1 VHGFSSSH
9 KRANVITPIHTN
21 RHYCRRRYPTT
32 RLSFSS
38 LPEST
43 TVPQEQTLDSY
54 LPPDH
59 PLHSLVTATI
69 EACAPRQLDT
79 TEDAHEA
86 FRYEWG
92 TWCAT
97 DKLDAVMETLDSV
110 RLVTGAYDDLLD
122 GNVDTTLVIG
132 DGEHVDNTMDE
143 EQTGKKMGKRIRVAG
158 GKYWDIILHVLP
170 KGARYQW
177 KWTEGSWT
185 IVQPLTGQTEV
196 AQLRGPDRDGFYKKM
211 RSRDLRGGG
220 DGKMFGSSDAA
231 TNKDGAGY
239 STSGEVC
246 VKYLGGPMRSY
257 EGKAQQSTML
267 EVVIR
272 PPITTLEDDI
282 KATGTLEQLEW
293 ESVGRVLAKAKPAS
307 EEESD
312 DVAEESATSNAS
324 ADQTSS
330 KSTSSD
336 TLNKKLGMD
345 FENVG
350 GLDRQLDDIA
360 RRVLA
365 SRANPAAARKL
376 GVSHVRGIL
385 LSGPP
390 GCGKT
395 LLARELSRLLG
406 AREPQI
412 VNGPEILDKFI
423 GEAERRVR
431 ELFIPAEREYEE
443 VGDAS
448 ALHIIIL
455 DEMDAIARKRGSM
468 SSDTTGVRDSVVN
481 QLLAKIDGVK
491 EVPNVLIVGL
501 TNRPE
506 LLDPALLRPG
516 RLEVQLRV
524 ELPDRAGRRDILRIH
539 TRRMKEENALSRDA
553 IDSIEDMSDNGMGA
567 RTDYFTGAELAGLVR
582 SAASFALAKAVE
594 SGFDENN
601 DGMVTAE
608 DLELALKEVRPAL
621 GTQDD
626 VLKARYPFGISSECS
641 ASMKR
646 IKRDLIR
653 FITPTTSIAPRL
665 NSLLLVGGSSN
676 GKGAGGV
683 IAGGAGCS
691 ALASWAG
698 SSASIN
704 GYSDFVR
711 FITALDILT
720 AEGGGGDE
728 ARATALVERF
738 SEAREMSHS
747 LLILDDIDQICA
759 GSGPGAYSSIM
770 LSTLRALLRTPP
782 PSTNVAKAGGQSK
795 LTQGRGK
802 TLQIIATT
810 SRTDAACTIL
820 HEIFEETL
828 VVPLLSDAKEVEKLL
843 TDCLPA
849 EVADASSMA
858 GLISDRLG
866 EVGCKTALRL
876 AERAVLTAGDAADDA
891 KTAQSEA
898 LEVILEDLVGDDAI
912 AARVCKVEL

>member
-1 VHGFSSSH
+1 
-9 KRANVITPIHTN
+9 
-21 RHYCRRRYPTT
+21 
-32 RLSFSS
+32 
-38 LPEST
+38 
-43 TVPQEQTLDSY
+43 
-54 LPPDH
+54 
-59 PLHSLVTATI
+59 
-69 EACAPRQLDT
+69 
-79 TEDAHEA
+79 
-86 FRYEWG
+86 
-92 TWCAT
+92 
-97 DKLDAVMETLDSV
+97 METLDSV
-110 RLVTGAYDDLLD
+110 RLVTGAYDNLLD
-122 GNVDTTLVIG
+122 GNVETTWVISEE
-132 DGEHVDNTMDE
+132 DDNGNEREE
-143 EQTGKKMGKRIRVAG
+143 EQTGKKMGRRIRVAG

-196 AQLRGPDRDGFYKKM
+196 AQLRGPDRDGFYKEM

-220 DGKMFGSSDAA
+220 DGKTFGLADASA
-231 TNKDGAGY
+231 TADKDGDVGY
-239 STSGEVC
+239 STSGEAC

-257 EGKAQQSTML
+257 TGKAMQSTML

-272 PPITTLEDDI
+272 PPITTLEDDL

-293 ESVGRVLAKAKPAS
+293 ESVGRILTKAKEAS
-307 EEESD
+307 KDSEKEGD
-312 DVAEESATSNAS
+312 DIAEAS
-324 ADQTSS
+324 INTAAAVQTSS

-336 TLNKKLGMD
+336 NTPSATLNKKLGMD

-350 GLDRQLDDIA
+350 GLDKQLDDIA

-468 SSDTTGVRDSVVN
+468 TSDTTGVRDSVVN

-506 LLDPALLRPG
+506 LLDPALIRPG

-524 ELPDRAGRRDILRIH
+524 ELPDRAGRRDIIRIH
-539 TRRMKEENALSRDA
+539 TRRMKEENALSQDA
-553 IDSIEDMSDNGMGA
+553 IDIIEDLSDNGMGA
-567 RTDYFTGAELAGLVR
+567 RTEKFTGAELAGLVR

-594 SGFDENN
+594 SGFDKSN
-601 DGMVTAE
+601 DGMVTAKE
-608 DLELALKEVRPAL
+608 LELALKEVRPAL

-626 VLKARYPFGISSECS
+626 VLEARYPFGISSECS
-641 ASMKR
+641 SSMKR
-646 IKRDLIR
+646 IKRDLTR
-653 FITPTTSIAPRL
+653 FITPTTSIRPRL
-665 NSLLLVGGSSN
+665 NSLLLVGGGSN
-676 GKGAGGV
+676 GTGAGSV

-738 SEAREMSHS
+738 SDAREMSHS

-759 GSGPGAYSSIM
+759 GSGPGGYSSIM

-782 PSTNVAKAGGQSK
+782 PSMNVAKAGGHSK
-795 LTQGRGK
+795 MTQGRGK

-810 SRTDAACTIL
+810 SRTDAACTVL
-820 HEIFEETL
+820 NEIFEETL

-843 TDCLPA
+843 TDCLA
-849 EVADASSMA
+849 EEVVDASSMA
-858 GLISDRLG
+858 GLIIGKLG

-876 AERAVLTAGDAADDA
+876 AERAVLTAADEEV
-891 KTAQSEA
+891 QLEA
-898 LEVILEDLVGDDAI
+898 LGVILDDLVGDDAI
-912 AARVCKVEL
+912 AARVCQVEL